1 MLLLTNVEAAIAR
14 QVADEASMRFEA
26 RTSAHDPR
34 HARKLS
40 LPSTHR
46 THRITAIRCVACV
59 VASDS
64 ERKPEEGCASHCF
77 WTYIPERAHTCLD
90 TYELPD

>member
-40 LPSTHR
+40 MPSTHY
-46 THRITAIRCVACV
+46 THRISAIRCVRGIWEKRNYPMLCV
-59 VASDS
+59 
-64 ERKPEEGCASHCF
+64 SHDL
-77 WTYIPERAHTCLD
+77 TSR
-90 TYELPD
+90 